1 MWIKAKQQHKAT
13 SAGNRNFLR
22 IFSLLILVV
31 LLFPVGLVSVGA
43 EETLR
48 LIPGGITFGARLS
61 FPGVTVTGFS
71 EDGVGPAQSA
81 GLQKGDRVLELN
93 GRQIS
98 SCEEF
103 ATLIENANGKELS
116 IKVLRQ
122 GREMNFSVTPLL
134 TDGRYRIGV
143 TVRDG
148 AAGVGTVTF
157 FTENGAFGGL
167 GHGVYCKDTGE
178 LAPFCAGSVCGVV
191 IKGIRR
197 GLAGSPGEIMGA
209 LTPERLGTLSANTP
223 VGVFGLYGRIPDA
236 LKMGAVEVA
245 GPEELTRGAA
255 TILSTLGED
264 GIGEY
269 EIEIT
274 SISEPRG
281 AGEKSFAIRVTDK
294 RLLERTGGIVQGM
307 SGSPIL
313 QNGKLVGAVTH
324 VMIGDP
330 TAGYGI
336 FIRNML
342 SEMPELLQ

>member
-1 MWIKAKQQHKAT
+1 MWNKAKRQHKAT
-13 SAGNRNFLR
+13 SAGNRSILR
-22 IFSLLILVV
+22 ILSFFALSV
-31 LLFPVGLVSVGA
+31 LLLAWGVIPSEA
-43 EETLR
+43 REPLR
-48 LIPGGITFGARLS
+48 LIPGGIPFGAKLT

-71 EDGVGPAQSA
+71 EDTTSPAQNA
-81 GLQKGDRVLELN
+81 GLMKNDRIVELN
-93 GRQIS
+93 GKAIS
-98 SCEEF
+98 GCEQF
-103 ATLIENANGKELS
+103 ASLIEASNGKELS

-122 GREMNFSVTPLL
+122 GREITFSVTPLL

-178 LAPFCAGSVCGVV
+178 LAPFRSGTVCGVV

-197 GLAGSPGEIMGA
+197 GFAGSPGEIMGA

-223 VGVFGLYGRIPDA
+223 VGVFGLYGMLPDCLKSKA
-236 LKMGAVEVA
+236 LDVA
-245 GPEELTRGAA
+245 EPEELTRGAA
-255 TILSTLGED
+255 TILSTLGDD
-264 GIGEY
+264 GIVEY
-269 EIEIT
+269 AIEIT

-281 AGEKSFAIRVTDK
+281 TGEKSFAIRVTDK

-336 FIRNML
+336 FIRTMI
-342 SEMPELLQ
+342 SEMPEYLQ